1 MKNVHQLIIVCCI
14 SSVLL
19 TGCLETHILEE
30 LGIATVYGFDKA
42 DEGDYLKSTTVL
54 FQFNP
59 DVTDAS
65 QIIHSE
71 GKTFRELRNNANKK
85 SGYKIVSGQLR
96 SVIFGP
102 ELSKEGIFPYI
113 DTLERDASISD
124 MVYIAISDQKT
135 EHVLTASNYE
145 QAPNIGT
152 YIQSLI
158 ETAVRDERITSNTL
172 HEFIR
177 KYFTVGYDPLVPIV
191 ENHDNKAQL
200 TGLAIFQDD
209 KYVGDIPIDDIF
221 YVRLVSDKFRQ
232 GQVDIKFPIEPFK
245 NLMEDYEEPNSDH
258 VIVVLDQIHNRTD
271 VEITNPEALNFKV
284 DVDIKGRIVELT
296 ERIDLQNKEALKKL
310 EEHISEEIKTNIER
324 LIQKSKETNSDFF
337 GFGKTYI
344 SENRNQQL
352 TKDEWRD
359 MYPNINVTVN
369 VKTTIRSYGII
380 E

>member
-1 MKNVHQLIIVCCI
+1 MKKVHQLIIVCCI
-14 SSVLL
+14 SLVLL

-30 LGIATVYGFDKA
+30 LGIATVYGFDKSE
-42 DEGDYLKSTTVL
+42 EGDYLESTTVL

-71 GKTFRELRNNANKK
+71 GETFRELRNNANKK

-96 SVIFGP
+96 SIIFGP
-102 ELSKEGIFPYI
+102 RLSKEGIFPYI
-113 DTLERDASISD
+113 DTLERDASLSD
-124 MVYIAISDQKT
+124 MVYIAISNQQT
-135 EHVLTASNYE
+135 EHLLTASNYE

-152 YIQSLI
+152 YIQDLI

-221 YVRLVSDKFRQ
+221 YARLVSDKFRQ

-245 NLMEDYEEPNSDH
+245 NLMEDYEEPNSDQ
-258 VIVVLDQIHNRTD
+258 VIVVLDQLHNRTD
-271 VEITNPEALNFKV
+271 VEITNPAALNFKV

-369 VKTTIRSYGII
+369 VKTSIRNYGII